1 MQTVNIKYSIKY
13 KLILLSMSVGIPF
26 LVMSLYLIY
35 ALHNYSGAYES
46 IVDNLTVANNY
57 NLNFKEEMDE
67 SLYKLVVGAVTFD
80 TVGSDGSLVDPYVL
94 LRELRNEFGNLMSI
108 TTDGESLVRLQ
119 ILLRNIDTLEDRVD
133 DIRMNLEADV
143 GYDTNIVMLEDDI
156 YILTELIQDNIQYY
170 IYYQT
175 RSMEHLTSQLNVK
188 VHNFTLF
195 CGVMLSFMIFMVAI
209 LIVMIV
215 TDITRPIKEL
225 SKVTEQVAKGDFS
238 TRAKVESQDEVA
250 VLADSVNGMTES
262 LEALVSKIKEDE
274 RKMRKA
280 DLRLLQEQINPHFLY
295 NTLDTIVWLIEGNDS
310 DKAVNMVMSL
320 SEFFRLVLSKGKEYI
335 TIQEEELHIK
345 SYLEIQQ
352 VRYRDILDYE
362 IDIAPE
368 LYQYKILKLTLQPL
382 VENSLYHGIKYKRA
396 KGKIWIMGEMKRGE
410 LPEKDQI
417 LLCVQDNGVGMDEE
431 ELNRLREEISK
442 PCKET
447 EKGFGLANVNE
458 RIRMN
463 FGMEYGMTIESEKG
477 GGTKVS
483 IVIPAVK
490 LYEDLPKTDK
500 KEESA

>member
-1 MQTVNIKYSIKY
+1 MQSEKVKYSIKY
-13 KLILLSMSVGIPF
+13 KLILLSLAAGVPF
-26 LVMSLYLIY
+26 LVMSLYLVY
-35 ALHNYSGAYES
+35 ALHSYSSAYDA
-46 IVDNLTVANNY
+46 IVENLTVANNY

-80 TVGSDGSLVDPYVL
+80 TVGSDGSLADPYVL
-94 LRELRNEFGNLMSI
+94 LDELREEFNNLMSI
-108 TTDGESLVRLQ
+108 TMDGYSRVRLQ

-133 DIRMNLEADV
+133 DIRMNLETDV
-143 GYDTNIVMLEDDI
+143 GYDTNIVMLENNI

-175 RSMEHLTSQLNVK
+175 KSMEHLTSQLNVR
-188 VHNFTLF
+188 VHSFTLF
-195 CGVMLSFMIFMVAI
+195 CGGMLAALILMVAV

-215 TDITRPIKEL
+215 TDITSPIKVL
-225 SKVTEQVAKGDFS
+225 SKVTQQVAKGDFS
-238 TRAKVESQDEVA
+238 ARARVESQDEVA
-250 VLADSVNGMTES
+250 VLAESVNSMTES
-262 LEALVSKIKEDE
+262 LEGLVSKIKEDE

-352 VRYRDILDYE
+352 VRYRDILEYE
-362 IDIAPE
+362 IEIDSE
-368 LYQYKILKLTLQPL
+368 LYRYQILKLTLQPL

-396 KGKIWIMGEMKRGE
+396 KGR
-410 LPEKDQI
+410 I
-417 LLCVQDNGVGMDEE
+417 LVTGRLCGDEVHFTVEDNGVGMEEE
-431 ELNRLREEISK
+431 ELRKLQEEIKK
-442 PCKET
+442 PCKDT

-463 FGMEYGMTIESEKG
+463 FGAEYGMRIGSIKG
-477 GGTKVS
+477 KGTRVE
-483 IVIPAVK
+483 IVIPAVP
-490 LYEDLPKTDK
+490 YTVER
-500 KEESA
+500 EG